1 MHTFIGS
8 GTKMGVYNNREYI
21 ANKRDQIIFG
31 EPYNKNKYPG
41 GCRSFDELT
50 LDQIEKLD
58 NLGILNLD
66 ECQNEAPSV
75 GEMIDF
81 LRSIDSTGGM
91 STDTASVRNVLIS
104 ELVLRA
110 LGKRQVQQETI

>member
-41 GCRSFDELT
+41 R
-50 LDQIEKLD
+50 
-58 NLGILNLD
+58 
-66 ECQNEAPSV
+66 
-75 GEMIDF
+75 M
-81 LRSIDSTGGM
+81 
-91 STDTASVRNVLIS
+91 
-104 ELVLRA
+104 
-110 LGKRQVQQETI
+110 QEF